1 VVIDLPAETDV
12 FVIGGGPAGLAA
24 AVSARRAGLSV
35 IVADRARFPI
45 DKACGEGLMPDGI
58 AALRELG
65 VKLRPEHGVP
75 FRGIRFLDDET
86 EAEAIFPHQLGLG
99 IRRTVLHRVLAE
111 KATRAGVL
119 TAWRTRVDT
128 LVPSGVRIGDRTVKC
143 RWIVGADGLHSR
155 VRQRAG
161 LRPAWTG
168 ARRLGLRRHF
178 RLRPWTDL
186 VEVHWSRH
194 CQAYVT
200 PVGAEEVCVAIIGR
214 GQEAS
219 ASDPLALFPKLAQRL
234 RAAEPVGCERGAIS
248 LSAQLRAV
256 TDGRI
261 ALIGDAS
268 GSVDAVT
275 GEGLALAFRQAT
287 ALGPALAA
295 GDCAAYEAAHRR
307 LGRTPRLMARVL
319 LLMDGSSSLRRRA
332 LRALAAR
339 QRAFNRLLAFHV
351 GALRRA
357 ELALDILDI
366 GFALLAPTTAARQG
380 PPPCPER
387 QPPRI
392 G

>member
-1 VVIDLPAETDV
+1 MIDLPAEVDV
-12 FVIGGGPAGLAA
+12 FVVGGGPAGLAA
-24 AVSARRAGLSV
+24 ALSARRAGLTV
-35 IVADRARFPI
+35 IVADRARLPI

-65 VKLRPEHGVP
+65 VKMRPEHGMP

-86 EAEAIFPHQLGLG
+86 EAEAIFPHQFGLG
-99 IRRTVLHRVLAE
+99 IRRTVLHRILAE
-111 KATRAGVL
+111 EAIRAGVL
-119 TAWRTRVDT
+119 TTWQTRVDA
-128 LVPSGVRIGDRTVKC
+128 LVPSGVSIGGRTIRC

-155 VRQRAG
+155 VRQWAG
-161 LRPAWTG
+161 LLPAWTG

-178 RLRPWTDL
+178 RMRPWTDL

-200 PVGAEEVCVAIIGR
+200 PVGPDEVCVAIIGR
-214 GQEAS
+214 GQDRS
-219 ASDPLALFPKLAQRL
+219 TSDPLALFPRLAQRL
-234 RAAEPVGCERGAIS
+234 RGAEPIGCERGAIS
-248 LSAQLRAV
+248 ISARLRTV

-287 ALGPALAA
+287 ALGSALAA
-295 GDCAAYEAAHRR
+295 GDLVGYETVHRR
-307 LGRTPRLMARVL
+307 LGRTPQLMGRVL
-319 LLMDGSSSLRRRA
+319 LLMHSSDLLRRRG

-339 QRAFNRLLAFHV
+339 QRSFDRLLAFHI
-351 GALRRA
+351 GALRPA
-357 ELALDILDI
+357 ELALDILNI
-366 GFALLAPTTAARQG
+366 GFALLAPTIGVGQSPSHR
-380 PPPCPER
+380 PER
-387 QPPRI
+387 QPPGI